1 VTSTTFT
8 AVSSSSVPRILTTII
23 PKFVQSHV
31 DIEGPLPSSFEHGS
45 LTDQQRENRIKDLMN
60 GITRNIKILSH
71 HYLIESVWFGQ
82 TRIPSDLENLQLMYT
97 SDIMEQV
104 LKQLGGIA
112 QFQADIMAC
121 LMGGKNAIVPN
132 KGMSILI

>member
-1 VTSTTFT
+1 LLF
-8 AVSSSSVPRILTTII
+8 PPILLLTLAGPCMVFIL
-23 PKFVQSHV
+23 HV
-31 DIEGPLPSSFEHGS
+31 GS
-45 LTDQQRENRIKDLMN
+45 NLHCQE
-60 GITRNIKILSH
+60 ITM
-71 HYLIESVWFGQ
+71 
-82 TRIPSDLENLQLMYT
+82 TMYT

-132 KGMSILI
+132 KGISILI